1 MSILKRYER
10 QDTPLAPS
18 SFWDTVLLH
27 VYIRDHSKKLF
38 SCYSAGDREG
48 FFDNLTILIHK
59 PISAITAIGNL
70 FVLIRELIPTFKS
83 AISWIPPFAQA
94 LSGAGVF
101 LSITQ
106 LFLETMGMQRV
117 ISFQAQFIHSPPPEN
132 SDLAKLKKWA
142 SHTKKIA
149 TTLQNGFKSL
159 NTQDP
164 AVKEALDDLHEVLNR
179 CEDILN
185 LNDSNA
191 ESARTIYAMRLEIAV
206 QKRNLKLLKKYK
218 EMADVSETAKEKLHR
233 RLGIQFVNN
242 LSLGTLDKNI
252 AALNKLAADL
262 NELAQK
268 VGNLKGKELAAGLD
282 PTDYDTLPD
291 AHNSI
296 KEASAI
302 NETMQTQLNKR
313 MVAHS
318 LGSIASLLTMAGCA
332 FSILGM
338 PYIGLPLIVL
348 GSCLGMARFLFWIT
362 YSESTGWE
370 RETDKWL
377 NNQILTAQEI
387 FSDIAGAL
395 SSLVTLLPGNQIESE
410 MGIEPIEPLNMPPV
424 PEKLA

>member
-1 MSILKRYER
+1 
-10 QDTPLAPS
+10 
-18 SFWDTVLLH
+18 
-27 VYIRDHSKKLF
+27 
-38 SCYSAGDREG
+38 
-48 FFDNLTILIHK
+48 
-59 PISAITAIGNL
+59 
-70 FVLIRELIPTFKS
+70 
-83 AISWIPPFAQA
+83 
-94 LSGAGVF
+94 
-101 LSITQ
+101 
-106 LFLETMGMQRV
+106 MQRV

-159 NTQDP
+159 NTKDP
-164 AVKEALDDLHEVLNR
+164 AVKEALEDLHEVLNH
-179 CEDILN
+179 CEAILN
-185 LNDSNA
+185 LNESHA
-191 ESARTIYAMRLEIAV
+191 ESTKTICAMRLEIAV

-242 LSLGTLDKNI
+242 LSLETLDKNI
-252 AALNKLAADL
+252 ADLNNLAANLDKLA
-262 NELAQK
+262 EK
-268 VGNLKGKELAAGLD
+268 VGNLKGKELVAGLD
-282 PTDYDTLPD
+282 PTDSEKLPDTL
-291 AHNSI
+291 NSI

-348 GSCLGMARFLFWIT
+348 GSCFGMARFLFWIT

-370 RETDKWL
+370 REIDKWI